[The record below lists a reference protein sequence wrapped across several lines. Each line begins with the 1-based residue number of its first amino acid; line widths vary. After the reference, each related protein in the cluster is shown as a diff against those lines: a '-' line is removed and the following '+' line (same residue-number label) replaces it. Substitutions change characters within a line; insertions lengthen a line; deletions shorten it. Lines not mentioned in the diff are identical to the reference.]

1 MEAKGYTV
9 RIHTDFVIQ
18 DQDEIDK
25 ILKRIERIVSASYSR
40 ASKSKGETK
49 CKM

>member
-9 RIHTDFVIQ
+9 SIHTDFVIQ

-25 ILKRIERIVSASYSR
+25 ILKRIERIVSASYAR
-40 ASKSKGETK
+40 ASKGETK

>member
-1 MEAKGYTV
+1 MGTKGYTV

-25 ILKRIERIVSASYSR
+25 ILERIERIVSAAYAR
-40 ASKSKGETK
+40 ASKVKEK
-49 CKM
+49 END

>member
-9 RIHTDFVIQ
+9 RIHNDFVIQ
-18 DQDEIDK
+18 DQAKIDK
-25 ILKRIERIVSASYSR
+25 ILERIERIVSASYAR

-49 CKM
+49 